1 MTTEHK
7 IWSKNTILIYKYDY
21 YQVLL
26 EVTCAIS
33 SREYGYKFLKN
44 INFIL
49 QIQKLKTLIF
59 DVLWQQV

>member
-49 QIQKLKTLIF
+49 QI
-59 DVLWQQV
+59 